1 MNNIKNE
8 TRLQKVNAKL
18 LHTGLYYQN
27 EPNKERV
34 SQIVSNFDWN
44 KFEPMVVSYRDG
56 KNNVIDGQHRLC
68 SARVKF
74 GDNVQV
80 PCHIRFGLTEEEE
93 MELFINLVKSKRKV
107 HSNEIYKAWYGSG
120 NIGVVEMVNSIRE
133 IGLICDFSTS
143 KTKNRITGI
152 HGVYTKMY
160 KLLGKDDFKMFLDL
174 IKNTWNGEKE
184 SLNQNVLMAVL
195 EFIKLYRFDFD
206 SKTFIKQLSK
216 YPAKEIEK
224 EVKMAKQY
232 STNGVSIL
240 IAKYNKGLKQNK
252 RLELK

>member
-1 MNNIKNE
+1 MNNINNE

-44 KFEPMVVSYRDG
+44 KFEPIVISYRDG

-74 GDNVQV
+74 GDNIQV
-80 PCHIRFGLTEEEE
+80 PCHIRFGLSEEEE
-93 MELFINLVKSKRKV
+93 MELFINLVKGKRRV
-107 HSNEIYKAWYGSG
+107 HANELYKAHYGAGSLG
-120 NIGVVEMVNSIRE
+120 IVEMVNSIRKC
-133 IGLICDFSTS
+133 GLICDFSTS
-143 KTKNRITGI
+143 KSKGRITGV

-160 KLLGKDDFKMFLDL
+160 KILGRDDFEMF
-174 IKNTWNGEKE
+174 IKLVKDTWDGEKE
-184 SLNQNVLMAVL
+184 SLNQNVLMSVL
-195 EFIKLYRFDFD
+195 EFVKLYRFSFD
-206 SKTFIKQLSK
+206 IKTFIKQLSK
-216 YPAKEIEK
+216 TSAKEIEK

-232 STNGVSIL
+232 SSNGVSVL
-240 IAKYNKGLKQNK
+240 VAKYNKGLKQNN
-252 RLELK
+252 RLEVK